1 MQEILMDELYFLSQ
15 CVEAA
20 FSEPVQANLK
30 DLLLPKTDLRWC
42 VCEKTHVCVYKGVGL
57 PLIGIVEQKCKF
69 LFVTTLIACN
79 ISCKKGDLDRDQQLG
94 KNDSFVFSSQKSCR
108 KFEFA

>member
-1 MQEILMDELYFLSQ
+1 M
-15 CVEAA
+15 
-20 FSEPVQANLK
+20 
-30 DLLLPKTDLRWC
+30 
-42 VCEKTHVCVYKGVGL
+42 CVYKGVGL

-94 KNDSFVFSSQKSCR
+94 KKMIHLSSQAKNHVESLSLLR
-108 KFEFA
+108 KT